1 MGIAKIG
8 ILGAGTMG
16 TGIAIASAAKGV
28 EVALYDIS
36 PEQLEKAKGE
46 ATIFFGRAVEKGR
59 MDEEARAAAEAR
71 ISVTGALQD
80 LGVADLLIEA
90 VFEDFDLKARTF
102 EALSPVAREDA
113 LIATNTS
120 CLKVSDLAAHVA
132 RPERFLGLHYFSPAQ
147 INPLVEVVRGA
158 DTSEATIEAALAFC
172 QETGKKPLLCKDHFG
187 FAVNRFFC
195 PYTNE
200 AARCVDEGLGSPRQ
214 IDRVAQESLGVAAGP
229 FFVQNIIKPRINLH
243 AVRNLKPLGAFYAP
257 ADTLTRVGEAGE
269 SFELGEDP
277 GPDAARDGPIADRLL
292 GAVFLPVLEELDED
306 VASPADIDMGAEVA
320 LRFGRQPCELMDSL
334 GQAEVERLV
343 GPMAERYGAAVPAS
357 LSRVG
362 SLRTA

>member
-1 MGIAKIG
+1 MGIATIG

-16 TGIAIASAAKGV
+16 SGIAIASAARGV
-28 EVALYDIS
+28 DVVLYDVAS
-36 PEQLEKAKGE
+36 EQLDKAKAE
-46 ATIFFGRAVEKGR
+46 AAKFFGRAVEKGR
-59 MDEEARAAAEAR
+59 MSEDERVATERR
-71 ISVTGALQD
+71 ICTTDEIGGLGSVD
-80 LGVADLLIEA
+80 LVIEA
-90 VFEDFDLKARTF
+90 VFEDFDLKAETF
-102 EALSPVAREDA
+102 AKVSPVARPDA

-120 CLKVSDLAAHVA
+120 CLKVSDLAAHVD

-158 DTSEATIEAALAFC
+158 QTSDATIDAALGFC
-172 QETGKKPLLCKDHFG
+172 EATGKKPLLCKDHFG

-200 AARCVDEGLGSPRQ
+200 AARCVDEGLGTPAQ
-214 IDRVAQESLGVAAGP
+214 VDRVAQEALGVAAGP

-257 ADTLTRVGEAGE
+257 AAYLTKVGDAGE
-269 SFELGEDP
+269 SFDLGEDP
-277 GPDAARDGPIADRLL
+277 GPDATRDGPIADRLL
-292 GAVFLPVLEELDED
+292 GATFLPVLEELDED

-334 GQAEVERLV
+334 GRGEVERLV
-343 GPMAERYGAAVPAS
+343 APLAERYGAAVPAS
-357 LSRVG
+357 LDRVG
-362 SLRTA
+362 GLRG